1 VTGGDATT
9 GRGLWVGLALGA
21 PVMAY
26 GVAGLVERAGL
37 DRAFAAGR
45 WGAGLLVLHDAV
57 LVPGVLVTVW
67 LVQRSV
73 ARPWRAPL
81 IGGLLASA
89 LAVAL
94 ALPGVVG
101 LGNPSGNPTVHPYD
115 TGAALAA
122 VLATVWSIAG
132 GIALFSAL
140 RARRTRPSP
149 TPTQGTRPESRPS
162 T

>member
-9 GRGLWVGLALGA
+9 GRGLWVGLAIGA

-37 DRAFAAGR
+37 ERTFAAGR

-57 LVPGVLVTVW
+57 LVPAVLLAVW
-67 LVQRSV
+67 LVQRGV
-73 ARPWRAPL
+73 ARPWRAPV

-94 ALPGVVG
+94 
-101 LGNPSGNPTVHPYD
+101 GNRSGNPTVHPYD
-115 TGAALAA
+115 TGAALVA
-122 VLATVWSIAG
+122 VLVAVWTVTG
-132 GIALFSAL
+132 GIALLS
-140 RARRTRPSP
+140 ARRMRR
-149 TPTQGTRPESRPS
+149 TPPTRPERSGAPQGTQPDSRPS